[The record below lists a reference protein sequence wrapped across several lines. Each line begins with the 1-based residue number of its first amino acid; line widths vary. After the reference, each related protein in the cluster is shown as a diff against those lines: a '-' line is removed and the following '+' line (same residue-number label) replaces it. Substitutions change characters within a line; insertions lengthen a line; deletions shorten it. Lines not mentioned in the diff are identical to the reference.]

1 MIKKLA
7 FTGLAACAMIFATGA
22 SSSWI
27 NQVTETDGGHRIGKS
42 DAKVTVTEFVSY
54 TCPACANFTKD
65 GGGAL
70 EIGYVATGK
79 VNLEIRHIIR
89 GPVDLTAVMLTHCG
103 APEKF
108 PKNHT
113 AFMLKQDQWLAVM
126 DKTTTAQRNRWVS
139 GDYAA
144 RRRAIASDL
153 GFYKIMEQRG
163 YRRTDADKC
172 LADDAKATSLAEQSD
187 ENRDK
192 HFVTATPSFAVNGI
206 TLAGTHSW
214 SVLEPQIKLR
224 LP

>member
-1 MIKKLA
+1 MFKKFA
-7 FTGLAACAMIFATGA
+7 VAGPAACVMIFATGA
-22 SSSWI
+22 SSNWI

-65 GGGAL
+65 GAGAL
-70 EIGYVATGK
+70 DFGYVATGK

-103 APEKF
+103 PPEKF

-113 AFMLKQDQWLAVM
+113 AFMLKQDEWLVVM

-172 LADDAKATSLAEQSD
+172 LADNAKATSLAEQSD

-192 HFVTATPSFAVNGI
+192 RFVTATPSFAVNGI

-214 SVLEPQIKLR
+214 RVLEPQIKLR